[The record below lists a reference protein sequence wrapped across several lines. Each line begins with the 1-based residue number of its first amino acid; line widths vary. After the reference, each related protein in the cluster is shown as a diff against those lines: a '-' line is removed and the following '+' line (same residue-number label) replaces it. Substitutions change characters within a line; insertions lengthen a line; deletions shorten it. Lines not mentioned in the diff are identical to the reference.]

1 MSDTMRDLTREMRE
15 LKNDELESVGG
26 GAQHPLGWPDGLPLP
41 HP

>member
-1 MSDTMRDLTREMRE
+1 MTDTATETLREISSE
-15 LKNDELESVGG
+15 ELESVSG